1 MPTLNDKGQ
10 QSASIKIAPECT
22 RREGIQK
29 LTPDMGL
36 QFLEQNIRGNLANN
50 IRHKENRERG
60 IVFHAR
66 FDVQIFL
73 ESENSGIANIDSAR
87 R

>member
-1 MPTLNDKGQ
+1 
-10 QSASIKIAPECT
+10 
-22 RREGIQK
+22 
-29 LTPDMGL
+29 MGL